1 MTDILYGYE
10 DILLE
15 ELNDIAAIKKNGAH
29 LSEQDI
35 CNGEKILK
43 SIEAIERIVMLSSVD
58 PEEYEV
64 QYGARSYSNGGYNAN
79 YNGNGYNRSNGGA
92 NYGNNYSRSN
102 SRYSR
107 RYGHDENEFRAEV
120 EKRMNMAHNEQERAV
135 YANWLNEMDNRR

>member
-1 MTDILYGYE
+1 MEDILYEYE
-10 DILLE
+10 DILVD
-15 ELNDIAAIKKNGAH
+15 ELQDIIAIKKKGNH

-43 SIEAIERIVMLSSVD
+43 SIEHIERIVMFDSIDV
-58 PEEYEV
+58 EEYEER
-64 QYGARSYSNGGYNAN
+64 YGDDNYSRSYNNG
-79 YNGNGYNRSNGGA
+79 GYNRSNSRA

-120 EKRMNMAHNEQERAV
+120 EKRMNMARNDNERAV
-135 YANWLNEMDNRR
+135 YANWLNEMDNRH